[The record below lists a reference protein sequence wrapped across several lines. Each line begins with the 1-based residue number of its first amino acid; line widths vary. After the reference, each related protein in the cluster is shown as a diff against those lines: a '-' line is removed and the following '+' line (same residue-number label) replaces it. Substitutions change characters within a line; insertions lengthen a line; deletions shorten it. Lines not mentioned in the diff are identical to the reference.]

1 MAIFYT
7 NQIWDLHLLCEKF
20 LRSVAVAYMT
30 GILPVKKYGAHSAL
44 NMFFEYSM
52 IDQKE
57 LEEYTGFTEDEVRKL
72 CERFDMD
79 FDGLNILVR

>member
-1 MAIFYT
+1 
-7 NQIWDLHLLCEKF
+7 
-20 LRSVAVAYMT
+20 MT